1 MAKIQKPVHYL
12 VESSRIVDIKLCRII
27 VFGFFF
33 HVAAYTCTAASG
45 DLGNADLN
53 SFASHRLGFSRG
65 HDDTGI
71 RYCDPQD
78 RNDPLENFIRHAVV
92 KGIRI
97 DIIRRTHTRYT
108 DGVRSASE
116 RVFKMLCMHKDAYE
130 IVFIKIEAEQ
140 NAAAYIVNPRFHR
153 PVHGLGMIRIIALR
167 TGWVKIFIRFFIICL
182 LEQDVRSDPGVFQL
196 LIILDRRGRD
206 VNVDT
211 ADRSVFMFDAV
222 DRIDAF
228 QYVFDRVVF
237 RIFSRLDGQP
247 FVSHILQSRDFL
259 TDLLLRQLLSADM
272 LVLSMI
278 RAVFAS
284 IDAVIRKIQRREQH
298 DPVAI
303 KFFFDFLRQSENFL
317 MDAFIL
323 TFQKQRRFPVGK
335 TFAVLRPL
343 QDLSHILDIIFMF
356 LCIAQS
362 FLDFFVADE
371 FLRLL

>member
-1 MAKIQKPVHYL
+1 MFLHLGSNGLIRYFSKAILDDFQTLLFRLFSSVVLQVFLERHERIRLTDIRDLSRLDQTHEPVSGTTLPVTCSAEARYMAKIQKPVHYL

-27 VFGFFF
+27 VFSFFF
-33 HVAAYTCTAASG
+33 HVTAYTCAAASG
-45 DLGNADLN
+45 DLRNAELN
-53 SFASHRLGFSRG
+53 SFASHRLGFSGG

-108 DGVRSASE
+108 DGVRSAAE
-116 RVFKMLCMHKDAYE
+116 RIFQMLCMHKDAYE

-140 NAAAYIVNPRFHR
+140 NAAAYIVYPRFHR

-182 LEQDVRSDPGVFQL
+182 LEQDVCSDPGVFQL

-206 VNVDT
+206 VDVDT

-222 DRIDAF
+222 DRIDAL

-237 RIFSRLDGQP
+237 RIFPRLDGQP

-278 RAVFAS
+278 RAVLAA
-284 IDAVIRKIQRREQH
+284 IDAVI
-298 DPVAI
+298 
-303 KFFFDFLRQSENFL
+303 
-317 MDAFIL
+317 
-323 TFQKQRRFPVGK
+323 
-335 TFAVLRPL
+335 
-343 QDLSHILDIIFMF
+343 
-356 LCIAQS
+356 
-362 FLDFFVADE
+362 
-371 FLRLL
+371 